1 MSGRARGAGCWRVS
15 DLLRA
20 RAPQRSPHSVPS
32 GRAGPRVHLRAR
44 PSRPPLSPVPPPLT
58 LPGRRWSPLFRAGGP
73 PRPVT
78 SPPSFSL
85 PGSSSG
91 EMSWRPRPPRPS
103 PLPPSLP
110 APSPPPTPGPG
121 RRGPMRW
128 GVARV
133 RKADLLSSRA
143 LDRRVPSGPSLSGGP
158 GAAARTG
165 AGPGPRGGDGDT
177 EVYWHEAALASPVQ
191 SRSWRAL
198 RFIWA
203 VPGTPPAWRP
213 LLPGD

>member
-1 MSGRARGAGCWRVS
+1 MRQT
-15 DLLRA
+15 
-20 RAPQRSPHSVPS
+20 QRSPE
-32 GRAGPRVHLRAR
+32 GPRHLRAR

-58 LPGRRWSPLFRAGGP
+58 LPGRRWPPLFRAGGP

-121 RRGPMRW
+121 RRGPIRW

-177 EVYWHEAALASPVQ
+177 EVYWHEAALVVRLWQDLCASVSQ
-191 SRSWRAL
+191 SIRDFCKAEAL
-198 RFIWA
+198 
-203 VPGTPPAWRP
+203 
-213 LLPGD
+213 LLSQADGEMLLHAKGNNRGQDG